1 MTSLIL
7 RHSQACPAGARDGAG
22 QSRSRPDGW
31 STDLDRRLLKAIRSG
46 RVTPAIL
53 ADFRADGWSSAQV
66 LDRSRALLAGEG
78 IDPLS
83 RALALLGPRVAPAA
97 LFRRDGFDYALD
109 GRKADA
115 AALVRE
121 ANRGLANL
129 GLAPIRWPGIS
140 ADGAAGPAGPSYQG
154 RRMGP

>member
-22 QSRSRPDGW
+22 QSPSRPDGW

-53 ADFRADGWSSAQV
+53 ADFRADGWTSAQV
-66 LDRSRALLAGEG
+66 LDRCRALLAGEG

-83 RALALLGPRVAPAA
+83 RALALLGPRVAPV
-97 LFRRDGFDYALD
+97 LFTRDGFDYALD

-129 GLAPIRWPGIS
+129 GLAPIKYPGV
-140 ADGAAGPAGPSYQG
+140 AA
-154 RRMGP
+154 